1 MCNLTGREPSA
12 EIVERVTRRYE
23 AIGGCSPLVRI
34 AGELGDAVRAALARH
49 GHDVVVEVGMRYW
62 EPYVAD
68 AVDRLAAADCE
79 RIVVAAL
86 SPFES
91 AVTHGQY
98 RAAVDAA
105 LETHP
110 GITAS
115 EAPLLSELPAFVA
128 LHARAARIASE
139 ALDDPGC
146 PIVFSAHSLPRA
158 DVVADDPYVRGLE
171 RCADEVAAILG
182 LEHGARRAGLFGADE
197 AYGCASGRRPW
208 VVAYQ
213 SRGLRGGEWL
223 NPDVDDVID
232 AIEAAGHSGVVVV
245 PLGFATDH
253 LETLYD
259 LDIVTAGRAR
269 AVGLAFERSAAPN
282 ADPQLAAEL
291 AAAIVAIIAADRT

>member
-1 MCNLTGREPSA
+1 MPAVGVLITGFGGPDCPEAVGPFMCNLTGREPSA
-12 EIVERVTRRYE
+12 EVVERVARRYE

-34 AGELGDAVRAALARH
+34 AGELGDAVKADLARH
-49 GHDVVVEVGMRYW
+49 GHDAVVEVGMRYW

-105 LETHP
+105 LEKHP
-110 GITAS
+110 GITTS

-128 LHARAARIASE
+128 VHARAARVASE
-139 ALDDPGC
+139 ALDDSGC
-146 PIVFSAHSLPRA
+146 PIVFSAHSLPCA
-158 DVVADDPYVRGLE
+158 EVVVDDSYVRGLE
-171 RCADEVAAILG
+171 RCADEVAAA
-182 LEHGARRAGLFGADE
+182 LELERGALRADLFGAAE

-213 SRGLRGGEWL
+213 SKGLRGGEWL
-223 NPDVDDVID
+223 GPDVDDVID
-232 AIEAAGHSGVVVV
+232 AIAAAGYNGVVVV
-245 PLGFATDH
+245 PLGFETDPA
-253 LETLYD
+253 ET
-259 LDIVTAGRAR
+259 
-269 AVGLAFERSAAPN
+269 F
-282 ADPQLAAEL
+282 
-291 AAAIVAIIAADRT
+291 